1 MSKIACMGT
10 VLGLAMGG
18 CGATRLPPPAAP
30 PRVLPSVQ
38 ASGPP
43 APGRGRVILD
53 VEGDRAVVEDVQ
65 GGSVAASGAGHFFGG
80 SLEVSQRLCVTPCV
94 VDLAPGPHTLRFS
107 SVTDEDRSSDG
118 YVNIDEGVSAYRER
132 LGVHSHHQL
141 KRGFGIASVVVGGM
155 FVLSGAA
162 APDNGI
168 DSRPRAEMLGVGA
181 GLAILGWYLIHT
193 SPSYDQEGSGVQWP
207 VTPPVAG
214 R

>member
-1 MSKIACMGT
+1 MSKINKIWLVTLLSLAACGT
-10 VLGLAMGG
+10 
-18 CGATRLPPPAAP
+18 TRLPPPAPP
-30 PRVLPSVQ
+30 PRVVPAVQ

-43 APGRGRVILD
+43 GPGRGRVILD
-53 VEGDRAVVEDVQ
+53 VEGDRAVVEDVR

-107 SVTDEDRSSDG
+107 SVSDDERSSDG

-132 LGVHSHHQL
+132 LGVHSHHHL
-141 KRGFGIASVVVGGM
+141 KRGFGIGSVVLGGM

-162 APDNGI
+162 APDNGGT
-168 DSRPRAEMLGVGA
+168 PRAEMIGVGA
-181 GLAILGWYLIHT
+181 GLAVLGWYLIHT
-193 SPSYDQEGSGVQWP
+193 SHSYDQEGSGVQWP